1 MAVVVPPLRGHSA
14 GRSFDNVEYWLD
26 EVDKYAGPHVQ
37 KVRAPNSDTRLCLC
51 LWDSVPVPVSV
62 LSVSVSVSLSLC
74 LLTVVD
80 RCAACGRDVGC
91 SCSWGTRAT

>member
-1 MAVVVPPLRGHSA
+1 MAVVVPPLRGRSA

-51 LWDSVPVPVSV
+51 LCLCLCACACFRSLRLCLCLSVP
-62 LSVSVSVSLSLC
+62 C
-74 LLTVVD
+74 C
-80 RCAACGRDVGC
+80 R
-91 SCSWGTRAT
+91 